1 MSARG
6 RPISAAGRGC
16 RKTSWSRRWGL
27 PEQKHLSV
35 VPDVEQELDRL
46 YALPLEE
53 FTGARN
59 DLVKRLGK
67 AGQPEA
73 AAEIKQLAKPSIPVW
88 TANQLAR
95 REPGELRA
103 LLRSAEELRKA
114 QERALAGKGAADLQK
129 RLDEQRRAVRALA
142 KLGRDILADE
152 GRSVSDTIV
161 ERIAKTLDAAALDE
175 GSRFLLRAGRLTE
188 EVEPLGF
195 EALAGMSAGPA
206 KGRSAA
212 AKPKP
217 KSGAV
222 AEARR
227 RVQEA
232 QRETRERAREA
243 AHAEREAERAERVAA
258 KAHSAARE
266 ARERADAAQ
275 ASLAEAQGAL
285 RDAQRR
291 WGLRLAAVRLVDD
304 WVGR

>member
-1 MSARG
+1 
-6 RPISAAGRGC
+6 
-16 RKTSWSRRWGL
+16 
-27 PEQKHLSV
+27 
-35 VPDVEQELDRL
+35 VEQELDRL

-59 DLVKRLGK
+59 DLAKRLGK
-67 AGQPEA
+67 AGQAEA
-73 AAEIKQLAKPSIPVW
+73 AGEVKKLVKPSIPVW

-114 QERALAGKGAADLQK
+114 QEKALAGKGVADLQK

-152 GRSVSDTIV
+152 GRSVSDAIV

-195 EALAGMSAGPA
+195 DALAGMSVTPA
-206 KGRSAA
+206 KDRRGA
-212 AKPKP
+212 AKTKP
-217 KSGAV
+217 KEGAV

-227 RVQEA
+227 RLQEA
-232 QRETRERAREA
+232 QREARERAREA
-243 AHAEREAERAERVAA
+243 THAEREADRAESAAA
-258 KAHSAARE
+258 KARGGARE
-266 ARERADAAQ
+266 ARERADAAE
-275 ASLAEAQGAL
+275 ASVAEAQAAL
-285 RDAQRR
+285 RDAQ
-291 WGLRLAAVRLVDD
+291 G
-304 WVGR
+304 G